1 MQNQSLELGA
11 EPLEAGG
18 PQIPYRRLLALRHQC
33 VVAVSTS
40 LNLKTKPGRELTT
53 IEGEFIITCRPSLA
67 LLRGLFHYRVPGRV

>member
-40 LNLKTKPGRELTT
+40 LNLKKQNRGGNLRLSR
-53 IEGEFIITCRPSLA
+53 GSS
-67 LLRGLFHYRVPGRV
+67 LLRAGRV